1 MLLYYIFSLSTLILS
16 VVVLIYSIKT
26 ITRFKLEFRILTNVT
41 LNVLNKSTTIERNLN
56 FEINQSDQVQ
66 AHVYLRPSTRFSGT
80 ENSIDPIF
88 SPTQHSILY
97 IDQSTLGFAQHN
109 SGVDITQEGINI
121 LFSGLYFIYS
131 NVNFN
136 PNTTWSSTYF
146 TYQTWFQ
153 YVRRHSANNP
163 VLSGVLLRTVH
174 TTCDNCTNSQET
186 AYTGGV
192 FYLQTG
198 DLIQVCVSGQGL
210 VDFGPEQTY
219 LGLFLLQ
226 S

>member
-1 MLLYYIFSLSTLILS
+1 MLFYYVISLSTIILS
-16 VVVLIYSIKT
+16 VAVLIYTVQT
-26 ITRFKLEFRILTNVT
+26 ITRFKLEFKLPANVT
-41 LNVLNKSTTIERNLN
+41 LNVLNKPTTNERNLN
-56 FEINQSDQVQ
+56 FEINQSDKVQ
-66 AHVYLRPSTRFSGT
+66 AHVYLCPSTRFSGA

-88 SPTQHSILY
+88 SPTQHSVLY
-97 IDQSTLGFAQHN
+97 IDQSTLGFTQHN
-109 SGVDITQEGINI
+109 SGVDITQEGIKI
-121 LFSGLYFIYS
+121 LFSGFYFIYS
-131 NVNFN
+131 NVNFK
-136 PNTTWSSTYF
+136 PNTTQSSTYF
-146 TYQTWFQ
+146 TYQWFQ

-198 DLIQVCVSGQGL
+198 DLIEVCVSGQGL